1 MDFLFLKQFLVDCT
15 KLIPGLRLADKQKPD
30 CITLCKVLHIVDRH
44 SGYTYIIP
52 CTAEIDADGV
62 IDIFERLIK
71 PTVGQPLSL
80 VSDQDPL
87 FMSGK
92 FQEWLLVNGVRH
104 KVTSTYHAE
113 SDGQTERKNKE
124 ISEMF
129 AAAQLEGDDWITA
142 APKIQS
148 KVNAR

>member
-1 MDFLFLKQFLVDCT
+1 MDFLFLKQLIVDCT
-15 KLIPGLRLADKQKPD
+15 KLIPRLRLSDKQKPHF
-30 CITLCKVLHIVDRH
+30 ITLCNVLNIVDRH

-71 PTVGQPLSL
+71 PSVGLPLSI

-92 FQEWLLVNGVRH
+92 FQ
-104 KVTSTYHAE
+104 A
-113 SDGQTERKNKE
+113 
-124 ISEMF
+124 
-129 AAAQLEGDDWITA
+129 
-142 APKIQS
+142 
-148 KVNAR
+148 